1 MRFGIIVYAF
11 IPINGNVSLSIIV
24 LLVRCY
30 TVESVTRMNGVVCLC
45 FWWSVVLVS
54 QGVDLSWSCLVQCL
68 EYMLRDLLSLP
79 HGQAADGIMLSFICM
94 CAFSW
99 RYHVELN
106 MHVCVQLAVSCWALY
121 ACVRSAGGIMLS
133 FICMCAFSR
142 LCHTLTITLIHHT

>member
-79 HGQAADGIMLSFICM
+79 HGQAAGGIMLSFICM

-99 RYHVELN
+99 RYHVELY
-106 MHVCVQLAVSCWALY
+106 MHVCVQPAVSYSHYHTYSPYLRWPTKKVIDTLLLTLASCNSNTLY
-121 ACVRSAGGIMLS
+121 SI
-133 FICMCAFSR
+133 
-142 LCHTLTITLIHHT
+142 